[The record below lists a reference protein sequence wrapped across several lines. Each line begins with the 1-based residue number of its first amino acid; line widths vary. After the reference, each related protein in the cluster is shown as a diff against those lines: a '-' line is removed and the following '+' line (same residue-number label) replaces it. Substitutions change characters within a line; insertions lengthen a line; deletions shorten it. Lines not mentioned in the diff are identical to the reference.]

1 MASIK
6 KISDLT
12 EISSANNNDFLII
25 NQDGNTRKIAVKNL
39 NINSGIISV
48 NGSSEFIDVE
58 EYGAVGDGTTDD
70 TEAFQRA
77 LDSGLN
83 ITATKGKTYLI
94 TNPISMHTDNQIL
107 DMKNAKIIMIM
118 TLWRYQLV
126 IIQLF
131 T

>member
-12 EISSANNNDFLII
+12 EISSANNNDLLII

-39 NINSGIISV
+39 NINNGIISV

-70 TEAFQRA
+70 TAAFQRA

-83 ITATKGKTYLI
+83 ITATKG
-94 TNPISMHTDNQIL
+94 IS
-107 DMKNAKIIMIM
+107 II
-118 TLWRYQLV
+118 
-126 IIQLF
+126 
-131 T
+131 